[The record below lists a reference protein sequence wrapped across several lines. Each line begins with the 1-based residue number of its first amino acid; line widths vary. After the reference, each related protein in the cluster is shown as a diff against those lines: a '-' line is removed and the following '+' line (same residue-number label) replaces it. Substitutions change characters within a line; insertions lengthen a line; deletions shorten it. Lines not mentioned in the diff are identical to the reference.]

1 MGATAMPNVEGLCQE
16 ARQAIA
22 QGKIEQAHDLY
33 LQALDMNAELPD
45 IHYGVATVCF
55 MMNDLESAAYHFKE
69 VIRLDPIRAGAY
81 VNLGAVY
88 NRMEQY
94 DEAIHVLRRSIQVDP
109 KRAEGYYN
117 LGLVYKKMGQTNLAL
132 QSYLE
137 ATRIN
142 PRMVDA
148 QYNLANLYVELER
161 YNLAIVHYK
170 QVLQLRPNWDKALT
184 GLAQAEEAQTA
195 QRHSDTPVESPP
207 ESTDAVAEKSLD
219 KNVDPFAQGVLL
231 DTLHHATIDSESR
244 NKQFQQSIEQ
254 QIEPIIKELSN
265 LLLSPDTKSMELDQC
280 VKRFEAAVTVMVNSQ
295 RKLASSLER
304 VHSLGEKL
312 FGA

>member
-1 MGATAMPNVEGLCQE
+1 
-16 ARQAIA
+16 
-22 QGKIEQAHDLY
+22 
-33 LQALDMNAELPD
+33 
-45 IHYGVATVCF
+45 
-55 MMNDLESAAYHFKE
+55 
-69 VIRLDPIRAGAY
+69 
-81 VNLGAVY
+81 
-88 NRMEQY
+88 
-94 DEAIHVLRRSIQVDP
+94 
-109 KRAEGYYN
+109 
-117 LGLVYKKMGQTNLAL
+117 MGQTNLAL

-195 QRHSDTPVESPP
+195 QRHSDTPVEAPP
-207 ESTDAVAEKSLD
+207 ESTDAAEEKSLD
-219 KNVDPFAQGVLL
+219 KTVDPFAQGVLL

>member
-1 MGATAMPNVEGLCQE
+1 MPNVEGLCQE

-33 LQALDMNAELPD
+33 MQALDLNAELPD

-69 VIRLDPIRAGAY
+69 VIRLDPTRAGAY

-94 DEAIHVLRRSIQVDP
+94 DDAIQILRRSIQVDP

-117 LGLVYKKMGQTNLAL
+117 LGLVYRKMGQTNLAL

-170 QVLQLRPNWDKALT
+170 QVLQLRPNWDKALA
-184 GLAQAEEAQTA
+184 GLAQAEETQNA
-195 QRHSDTPVESPP
+195 QRQTDTPVESTP
-207 ESTDAVAEKSLD
+207 EGGETEGKSLD
-219 KNVDPFAQGVLL
+219 RTVDPFAQGVLL

-244 NKQFQQSIEQ
+244 NKQFQQTVEQ
-254 QIEPIIKELSN
+254 QIEPMIKELSN
-265 LLLSPDTKSMELDQC
+265 LLLAPDTKSMELEQC
-280 VKRFEAAVTVMVNSQ
+280 VKRFEAAMTTMVNAQ

-304 VHSLGEKL
+304 VASLGEKL
-312 FGA
+312 FTG